1 LGHLDLPFCPLVSL
15 GDAYRDVAQQRVAM
29 NPYDAIATLL
39 GYRGSLVRQ
48 VASETAAGKLDVGAL
63 WDSHIDIAEDRPR
76 VDRDL

>member
-1 LGHLDLPFCPLVSL
+1 LGHVYLLDLPLVSL

-39 GYRGSLVRQ
+39 GYRGRLVRQ
-48 VASETAAGKLDVGAL
+48 VASQAAAGELDVGAL
-63 WDSHIDIAEDRPR
+63 WDCHIDIAEDRPR